1 MSQQLTK
8 IGAPLYPSVEVS
20 YLIDGIKAYNN
31 EINMVKVTAKRNT
44 IEMAIYFEAA
54 VIHISGCLPSFWS
67 THSISS
73 VEMELEEADGGSD
86 LGNISA
92 VQQK

>member
-31 EINMVKVTAKRNT
+31 EIKMVKFTAKINI

-54 VIHISGCLPSFWS
+54 VIHISGCLPSFQS
-67 THSISS
+67 TRSISS
-73 VEMELEEADGGSD
+73 VETELEEADGGSD
-86 LGNISA
+86 SGNLSA